1 MLTTPREALRRRLAA
16 LPGATE
22 EYPFQLA
29 VRVFKVGG
37 KMFAVTDLDGDPARV
52 TLKGD
57 PDDNEADRAE
67 YPAVRPGWHMNKRH
81 WNTVTLDG
89 SVPDEVLAEMIRASH
104 ALVVRGLPRAARPR
118 LLGERSGERKTMTT
132 ITLTPDLE
140 TALARRAETQ
150 GTTPE
155 LLALDGLRQ
164 LYGTPEPAGA
174 GPQEETGETLFDFL
188 KGHVGTIAGSTE
200 ALSEN
205 GGERFAS
212 GLTEKHKDRKQ

>member
-1 MLTTPREALRRRLAA
+1 MTDAREALRRRLAA

-22 EYPFQLA
+22 DYPFRLA
-29 VRVFKVGG
+29 ARVFKVGG
-37 KMFAVTDLDGDPARV
+37 KMFAVTSMDDDPASV

-67 YPAVRPGWHMNKRH
+67 YPAVRPGWHMCRP
-81 WNTVTLDG
+81 
-89 SVPDEVLAEMIRASH
+89 PDLA
-104 ALVVRGLPRAARPR
+104 
-118 LLGERSGERKTMTT
+118 GEGNGERKTMTT

-140 TALARRAETQ
+140 TALARRAVTQ

-174 GPQEETGETLFDFL
+174 EPPEEPGETLFDFL

-205 GGERFAS
+205 GGVRFAE
-212 GLTEKHKDRKQ
+212 GLAEKHKDRK